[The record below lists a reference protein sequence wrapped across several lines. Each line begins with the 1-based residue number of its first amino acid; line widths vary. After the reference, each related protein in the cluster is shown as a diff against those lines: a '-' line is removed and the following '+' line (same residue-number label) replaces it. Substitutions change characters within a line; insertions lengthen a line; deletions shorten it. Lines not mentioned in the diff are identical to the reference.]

1 MTGKLFNFI
10 MILYFGV
17 LFVYLN
23 NTYPRIILKYSEKFR
38 TIYE

>member
-1 MTGKLFNFI
+1 MSEKLFNFI

-23 NTYPRIILKYSEKFR
+23 NTYPKIIIKYSNL
-38 TIYE
+38 Y